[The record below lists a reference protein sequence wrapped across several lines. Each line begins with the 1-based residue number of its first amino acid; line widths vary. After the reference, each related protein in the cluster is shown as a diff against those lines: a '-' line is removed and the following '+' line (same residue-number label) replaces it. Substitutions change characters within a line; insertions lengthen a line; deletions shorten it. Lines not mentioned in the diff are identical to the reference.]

1 MTLAGTQSIHRLQAG
16 RTQTP
21 VAITLPAGGCPTGA
35 NVTLFTSGRLGYNG
49 MDSRS
54 NLSGGRSLRQ
64 RVGAMGTSTA
74 QRSPATAEW
83 ERVRELYREGVRDP
97 AEIARRITLALT
109 PSVRAEMA
117 GPGVVTCLDELLA
130 GAHGA
135 AQTPP
140 EGPAAAVES
149 ILGAAGALRREAERR
164 IALGGLG
171 SRHSDLALDALG
183 SAALE
188 ALGADVALSAG
199 SSTSQDVTGRLAAF
213 QTEGRLHELA
223 RNFTCHDVDRCF
235 RHLVTRDISEFV
247 GGPGLPTVADARA
260 VADDV
265 ARHCAAVTAGL
276 PFGGHEGTF
285 QDAASLRPA
294 GRVAAL
300 HGPFGNLLREGL
312 GNIIGG

>member
-1 MTLAGTQSIHRLQAG
+1 MDRRNDHPG
-16 RTQTP
+16 RH
-21 VAITLPAGGCPTGA
+21 
-35 NVTLFTSGRLGYNG
+35 
-49 MDSRS
+49 SR
-54 NLSGGRSLRQ
+54 RQ
-64 RVGAMGTSTA
+64 RIRPMGTSTA

-97 AEIARRITLALT
+97 SEIARRITLALG
-109 PSVRAEMA
+109 PPVRGEMT

-140 EGPAAAVES
+140 TGPAAAVES

-171 SRHSDLALDALG
+171 SRFADLALDALG

-188 ALGADVALSAG
+188 ALGADPATPLRP
-199 SSTSQDVTGRLAAF
+199 SSSQDVIARLAAF

-223 RNFTCHDVDRCF
+223 REFTCHDVDRCF

-247 GGPGLPTVADARA
+247 GGPGLATVADARS
-260 VADDV
+260 VSDDV
-265 ARHCAAVTAGL
+265 ARHCAALAAGL
-276 PFGGHEGTF
+276 PFAGHEGAL
-285 QDAASLRPA
+285 QDAASAGPA
-294 GRVAAL
+294 GRVATL
-300 HGPFGNLLREGL
+300 QGQFRTLFDEGL